1 MPSRNILLLSFLAV
15 VTALVS
21 ALLTFSGF
29 NIFTNKQVPTE
40 LLAVLKVA
48 PTPLQPFSLID
59 QNNKPFTLKQLHN
72 KNTLIFFGYTSCPD
86 ICPTTLT
93 TLNQIY
99 KQLKGT
105 TAYTN
110 LNIVFI
116 SVDPQRDSI
125 DKLQGYMKYFNK
137 DFLGVTGNK
146 DDIDLFIKQ
155 FNAAY
160 IIEGKTSDENY
171 QISHASSIFL
181 VSPQANIIA
190 SFSPPHNSKTIISQ
204 LVMIN
209 ER

>member
-1 MPSRNILLLSFLAV
+1 MPSRKILLSFLV
-15 VTALVS
+15 LITVLVTALL
-21 ALLTFSGF
+21 AFSGF
-29 NIFTNKQVPTE
+29 NIFTNKQVPAE

-59 QNNKPFTLKQLHN
+59 QNNKPFTLKQLRN
-72 KNTLIFFGYTSCPD
+72 KNTLVFFGYTSCPD
-86 ICPTTLT
+86 ICPTTLA

-99 KQLKGT
+99 KQLKGIA
-105 TAYTN
+105 AYKN

-116 SVDPQRDSI
+116 SVDPQRDTA
-125 DKLQGYMKYFNK
+125 DKLQDYMKYFNK
-137 DFLGVTGNK
+137 DFIGVTGRK
-146 DDIDLFIKQ
+146 DNIDLFIKQ

-160 IIEGKTSDENY
+160 IIEEKTSDENY

-181 VSPQANIIA
+181 VNPQVNIIA

-204 LVMIN
+204 LAIIN

>member
-1 MPSRNILLLSFLAV
+1 MPSRNILLSILALAASV
-15 VTALVS
+15 A
-21 ALLTFSGF
+21 ALLAFSGS
-29 NIFTNKQVPTE
+29 NIFINKQVPAE
-40 LLAVLKVA
+40 LLAVLKVT
-48 PTPLQPFSLID
+48 PVPLQPFSLID

-72 KNTLIFFGYTSCPD
+72 KSTLIFFGYTSCPD
-86 ICPTTLT
+86 ICPTTLA

-99 KQLKGT
+99 KKLKGT
-105 TAYTN
+105 LSYKN

-116 SVDPQRDSI
+116 SVDPQRDTT
-125 DKLQGYMKYFNK
+125 DNLREYMKYFNK

-160 IIEGKTSDENY
+160 IIEEKTLDEDY

-181 VSPQANIIA
+181 VSPQADIIA